1 MKILSGIMK
10 KVLTED
16 QYDELAKG
24 TLSQQ
29 DIKLLDMVLGNFYL
43 NMEET
48 KEEFRYLPF
57 RISYKDVD
65 LNGNDKYIYN
75 DEKEEF
81 QKVYRVSPIIY
92 AYNKEMRVLLE
103 MEDYNPI
110 KVVVED
116 NGEENIVSYKLIC
129 VQNQLAGKLDN
140 I

>member
-29 DIKLLDMVLGNFYL
+29 DIKLLDTVRTNVK
-43 NMEET
+43 EET